1 MATILSN
8 LKEMYQTIFKKDGQ
22 APSNSQSEMNELFR
36 FRYSLFKELLSAN
49 SELLSILS
57 DIDEK
62 LQGEQIFGFSYIKNQ
77 VNKSLQHAFQ
87 MVKSLNVMSGNKYRG
102 LYTSLEDINK
112 TIKAITDAHQVDNA
126 PGNVVPYRHLT
137 LQDADWAGGKNA
149 NLGEILN
156 KVGIPVPRGFAIT
169 TKAFHT
175 FFDYNDLKEEIIN
188 QKNVIYVNEIEQLT
202 KLSEETIKLIRS
214 KPMPPE
220 LSRELRDSCR
230 DIWGDNDTTLLA
242 LRSSAVGEDGD
253 LSYAGQYLTMLGV
266 RFSEL
271 DEAYKAVIASL
282 YSARSL
288 SYRSSKGVLD
298 EHLAMAVACLEMVDS
313 KASGVLY
320 TRHPYDIVDENIFI
334 NAVWGLGPYAVD
346 GIIVP
351 DSYTVEKEGKI
362 LKKTISAQTVQLKL
376 KAEGGVEERPVPEAW
391 QGLPCLSDEQIRQ
404 LARYGAALEQHYN
417 CPQDVEWALTADDR
431 LLILQSRPLKIDNPK
446 NYCLLEAAPLPGYEL
461 ILNDCEIASQGVA
474 CGPAVHVSA
483 VEDLNDFPEN
493 GVLLAH
499 HSSPEYVTVMRTCS
513 AIVVEAGSVSGH
525 MAALAR
531 EFDVPTLIS
540 PEPVM
545 ASIAPGTL
553 VTVDA
558 YAGRVYA
565 GCAEELLRAGTKT
578 NNAHMKGTPVYEQL
592 RHIAKHIVPLNL
604 TNPAAPEF
612 TPEHCRTLHDLAR
625 FCHEQSYK
633 EMFQISDL
641 ASKLHGWS
649 LKLDASLPMD
659 IHLIDL
665 GAGLS
670 SEVQADWQ
678 TVRLEYIDSVPF
690 RALLAGMLNKEV
702 HGQEPRP
709 INLGGLLSVM
719 MQQTLAPG
727 HVGER
732 FGDRSYAIIADKY
745 LNFSSRVGYHY
756 SVVDAYC
763 GDTVNKNYISFTF
776 KGGAADSVRKNRRVR
791 AISLILEREGFKVR
805 VKVDKVDARIQKYPK
820 SYIEQKIDMI
830 GRLLI
835 FTRQLDMLMTSEQS
849 VQWAAE
855 NFLAGNYKL
864 HAEEKS
870 ETENPTQ
877 NLGSA

>member
-1 MATILSN
+1 MTTIIGN
-8 LKEMYQTIFKKDGQ
+8 IKDIYHSLRRRRGGLAHQ
-22 APSNSQSEMNELFR
+22 DSQSEMNELFR
-36 FRYSLFKELLSAN
+36 FRYALFKELLSSN
-49 SELLSILS
+49 SQLLTILS

-62 LQGEQIFGFSYIKNQ
+62 LKGEQVFGFSYIKNQ
-77 VNKSLQHAFQ
+77 VNKALQHAFQ
-87 MVKSLNVMSGNKYRG
+87 MVKSLNVMSGSKYRG
-102 LYTSLEDINK
+102 LYTSLEQINN
-112 TIKAITDAHQVDNA
+112 TIKAITDEHIIDNA
-126 PGNVVPYRHLT
+126 PANAVSYQHIT

-156 KVGIPVPRGFAIT
+156 KIGIPVPRGFAIT

-175 FFDYNDLKEEIIN
+175 FFDYNDLKDEIIN
-188 QKNVIYVNEIEQLT
+188 QKNLIYVNEFEQLT

-220 LSRELRDSCR
+220 LTQDLQEACR
-230 DIWGDNDTTLLA
+230 AIWGDNPNMLLA

-266 RFSEL
+266 RFSEI

-320 TRHPYDIVDENIFI
+320 TRHPYNIIDENILI

-346 GIIVP
+346 GMLIP
-351 DSYTVEKEGKI
+351 DSYAVVKDDAQTI
-362 LKKTISAQTVQLKL
+362 ASKTISLQAVQLKL
-376 KAEGGVEERPVPEAW
+376 NPQGGVEELPVPENEQA
-391 QGLPCLSDEQIRQ
+391 QPCLSDEQIRQ
-404 LARYGAALEQHYN
+404 LAAFGAALEEHYG
-417 CPQDVEWALTADDR
+417 CPQDVEWALTPDDE
-431 LLILQSRPLKIDNPK
+431 LLILQSRPLKIENPK
-446 NYCLLEAAPLPGYEL
+446 NFCLLEAAPIAGYEL
-461 ILNDCEIASQGVA
+461 LLNECDIAAQGVA
-474 CGPAVHVSA
+474 CGPAFHVHQL
-483 VEDLNDFPEN
+483 EDLADFPEN
-493 GVLLAH
+493 GVLIAH
-499 HSSPEYVTVMRTCS
+499 HSSPEYVTVMRSCS

-531 EFDVPTLIS
+531 EFGVPTLIS
-540 PEPVM
+540 PEPAM
-545 ASIAPGTL
+545 TRIKPGIII
-553 VTVDA
+553 TVDA
-558 YAGRVYA
+558 YAGRVYE
-565 GCAEELLRAGTKT
+565 GEIKELLKADSKTKD
-578 NNAHMKGTPVYEQL
+578 AHMTGTPVYEQL
-592 RHIAKHIVPLNL
+592 RLIAKHIVPLNL

-612 TPEHCRTLHDLAR
+612 APEYCTTLHDLAR
-625 FCHEQSYK
+625 FCHELSYK

-649 LKLDASLPMD
+649 LKLNAALPMD

-670 SEVQADWQ
+670 EAVQPDWQ
-678 TVRLEYIDSVPF
+678 TVQLQHINSAPF
-690 RALLAGMLNKEV
+690 RALLDGMLNEDV
-702 HGQEPRP
+702 HGNEPRP
-709 INLGGLLSVM
+709 VNLGGLLSVM
-719 MQQTLAPG
+719 VEQSFTPG

-763 GDTVNKNYISFTF
+763 GDTVNKNYVTFSF

-791 AISLILEREGFKVR
+791 AISIILEREGFKVS

-820 SYIEQKIDMI
+820 SYIELKIDMI

-835 FTRQLDMLMTSEQS
+835 FTRQLDMLMTTEQS

-864 HAEEKS
+864 HATEEAMES
-870 ETENPTQ
+870 QT
-877 NLGSA
+877 

>member
-1 MATILSN
+1 MTTILGN
-8 LKEMYQTIFKKDGQ
+8 LKEMYQSLRNRRGQ
-22 APSNSQSEMNELFR
+22 PQSSSQSEMNELFR
-36 FRYSLFKELLSAN
+36 FRYTLFKELLSAN
-49 SELLSILS
+49 SELLTLLS

-62 LQGEQIFGFSYIKNQ
+62 LKGEQVFGFSYIKNQ

-87 MVKSLNVMSGNKYRG
+87 MVKSLNVMSGSKYRG
-102 LYTSLEDINK
+102 LYSSLEQINN
-112 TIKAITDAHQVDNA
+112 TIKNITDEHSIDHA
-126 PGNVVPYRHLT
+126 PGNAVAYTHISLE
-137 LQDADWAGGKNA
+137 DADWAGGKNA

-156 KVGIPVPRGFAIT
+156 KIGIPVPRGFAIT
-169 TKAFHT
+169 TRAFHT
-175 FFDYNDLKEEIIN
+175 FFDYNDLKDEIIN

-202 KLSEETIKLIRS
+202 KLSDETIKLIRS

-220 LSRELRDSCR
+220 LAQDIANACKE
-230 DIWGDNDTTLLA
+230 IWGGKSDVLLA

-266 RFSEL
+266 RFPEL
-271 DEAYKAVIASL
+271 NEAYKAVIASL

-313 KASGVLY
+313 RASGVLY
-320 TRHPYDIVDENIFI
+320 TRHPYNIVDEDILI

-346 GIIVP
+346 GMIIP
-351 DSYTVEKEGKI
+351 DSYSVGKEEPHDI
-362 LKKTISAQTVQLKL
+362 LKKTISTKAVQLKL
-376 KAEGGVEERPVPEAW
+376 NPEGGVEEKPVPEAE
-391 QGLPCLSDEQIRQ
+391 QNMACLTDAQIRQ
-404 LARYGAALEQHYN
+404 LAGYGAALEEHYN
-417 CPQDVEWALTADDR
+417 CPQDVEWALTPENE
-431 LLILQSRPLKIDNPK
+431 LLILQSRPLKIENPK
-446 NYCLLEAAPLPGYEL
+446 NFCLLEAAPIAGYDL
-461 ILNDCEIASQGVA
+461 LLNECDIAAQGVA
-474 CGPAVHVSA
+474 CGPAVHVNRL
-483 VEDLNDFPEN
+483 EDLAEFPED
-493 GVLLAH
+493 GVLIAH

-540 PEPVM
+540 PEAAMGLIQPG
-545 ASIAPGTL
+545 SII
-553 VTVDA
+553 TVDA

-565 GCAEELLRAGTKT
+565 GQVEELLKAISKNSNRE
-578 NNAHMKGTPVYEQL
+578 AHMKGTPVYEQL
-592 RHIAKHIVPLNL
+592 QRIAKHIVPLNL

-612 TPEHCRTLHDLAR
+612 TPEHCSTLHDLAR

-649 LKLDASLPMD
+649 LKLDAALPMD

-670 SEVQADWQ
+670 EAVQPDWQ
-678 TVRLEYIDSVPF
+678 TVRLEHINSAPF
-690 RALLAGMLNKEV
+690 RALISGMLNEDV
-702 HGQEPRP
+702 HGHEPRP
-709 INLGGLLSVM
+709 VNLGGLLSVM
-719 MQQTLAPG
+719 MEQSLSPG

-763 GDTVNKNYISFTF
+763 GDTVNKNYVTFTF

-791 AISLILEREGFKVR
+791 AISLILGREGFKVN
-805 VKVDKVDARIQKYPK
+805 VKMDKVDARIQKYPK
-820 SYIEQKIDMI
+820 SFIELKIDML

-835 FTRQLDMLMTSEQS
+835 FTRQLDMLMTTEQS

-864 HAEEKS
+864 HAMEEAAVES
-870 ETENPTQ
+870 QT
-877 NLGSA
+877 

>member
-8 LKEMYQTIFKKDGQ
+8 LKEMYQSLRRRHGQ
-22 APSNSQSEMNELFR
+22 VPASSQSAMNELFR
-36 FRYSLFKELLSAN
+36 FRYSQFKELLSAN
-49 SELLSILS
+49 SELLTILS

-62 LQGEQIFGFSYIKNQ
+62 LDGGQVFGFSYIKNL
-77 VNKSLQHAFQ
+77 VNRSLQHAFQ
-87 MVKSLNVMSGNKYRG
+87 MVKSLNVMSGGNKYRG
-102 LYTSLEDINK
+102 LYTSLEQINGA
-112 TIKAITDAHQVDNA
+112 IKAIADEHRIDNA
-126 PGNVVPYRHLT
+126 PAHVVPYDAIT

-149 NLGEILN
+149 NLGEICN
-156 KVGIPVPRGFAIT
+156 KIGIPVPRGFAIT
-169 TKAFHT
+169 TRAFHC

-202 KLSEETIKLIRS
+202 RLSEESIRLIRS

-220 LSRELRDSCR
+220 LSQELQECCR
-230 DIWGDNDTTLLA
+230 AIWGDGDSPLLA

-266 RFSEL
+266 RLPEL

-313 KASGVLY
+313 RASGVLY
-320 TRHPYDIVDENIFI
+320 TRHPYNIVDEDILI

-346 GIIVP
+346 GVVIP
-351 DSYTVEKEGKI
+351 DSYTVGKDGTI
-362 LKKTISAQTVQLKL
+362 LKKNVSTQAVQLKL
-376 KAEGGVEERPVPEAW
+376 RPKGGVEERPVPEEE

-404 LARYGAALEQHYN
+404 LAGYGATLERHYG
-417 CPQDVEWALTADDR
+417 CPQDVEWALTEDGR
-431 LLILQSRPLKIDNPK
+431 LLILQSRPLKIDTPK
-446 NYCLLEAAPLPGYEL
+446 NYCLLEASPLPGYEL

-474 CGPAVHVSA
+474 CGPAVHVSSID
-483 VEDLNDFPEN
+483 DLGDFPEN
-493 GVLLAH
+493 GVLLAR
-499 HSSPEYVTVMRTCS
+499 HSSPEYVTVMRICS
-513 AIVVEAGSVSGH
+513 GIVVEAGSVSGH

-540 PEPVM
+540 PEPAM
-545 ASIAPGTL
+545 ARIAPGTL

-558 YAGRVYA
+558 YAGRVYG
-565 GCAEELLRAGTKT
+565 GCAEELLRADTKT
-578 NNAHMKGTPVYEQL
+578 KDAHMKGTPAYEQL
-592 RHIAKHIVPLNL
+592 QRIAKHIVPLHL

-612 TPEHCRTLHDLAR
+612 TPEHCTTLHDLAR

-649 LKLDASLPMD
+649 LKLDVSLPMD

-665 GAGLS
+665 GQGLGA
-670 SEVQADWQ
+670 EVQADWQ
-678 TVRLEYIDSVPF
+678 TVQLQHIESTPF
-690 RALLAGMLNKEV
+690 RALLAGMLNEEV

-709 INLGGLLSVM
+709 INLGGLLAVM
-719 MQQTLAPG
+719 MEQTLSPG

-763 GDTVNKNYISFTF
+763 GDTVNKNYVSFTF

-805 VKVDKVDARIQKYPK
+805 VKADKVDARIQKYPK
-820 SYIEQKIDMI
+820 SYIELKIDMI

-864 HAEEKS
+864 HAQEES
-870 ETENPTQ
+870 GTEDITQ
-877 NLGSA
+877 N

>member
-1 MATILSN
+1 MTTILGN
-8 LKEMYQTIFKKDGQ
+8 LKEMFQGLRKKRGQ
-22 APSNSQSEMNELFR
+22 AASSSQTAMNELFR

-49 SELLSILS
+49 SQLLTLLS

-62 LQGEQIFGFSYIKNQ
+62 LKGEQVFGFSYIKNQ

-87 MVKSLNVMSGNKYRG
+87 MVKSLNVMSGSKYRG
-102 LYTSLEDINK
+102 LYTSLENINSA
-112 TIKAITDAHQVDNA
+112 IKAITDEHKIDHAPANA
-126 PGNVVPYRHLT
+126 VAYTRISLK
-137 LQDADWAGGKNA
+137 DADWAGGKNA

-156 KVGIPVPRGFAIT
+156 TIGIPVPRGFAIT
-169 TKAFHT
+169 TRAFNT
-175 FFDYNDLKEEIIN
+175 FFDFNDLKEEIIN

-220 LSRELRDSCR
+220 LAQELQDACRE
-230 DIWGDNDTTLLA
+230 IWGEDDSVLLA

-266 RFSEL
+266 RFPEL
-271 DEAYKAVIASL
+271 NEAYKAVIASL

-313 KASGVLY
+313 RASGVLY
-320 TRHPYDIVDENIFI
+320 TRHPYNIVDENILI

-346 GIIVP
+346 GVIIP
-351 DSYTVEKEGKI
+351 DSYAVSKDEALSIQNKTVSNKP
-362 LKKTISAQTVQLKL
+362 VQLKL
-376 KAEGGVEERPVPEAW
+376 NPEGGVEERPVPLEEQDA
-391 QGLPCLSDEQIRQ
+391 PCLSDAQIRQ
-404 LARYGAALEQHYN
+404 LAGYGAALERHYN
-417 CPQDVEWALTADDR
+417 CPQDVEWALKANGE
-431 LLILQSRPLKIDNPK
+431 LLILQSRPLKIENPK
-446 NYCLLEAAPLPGYEL
+446 NFCLLEAAPLPGYEL
-461 ILNDCEIASQGVA
+461 LLNECDIAAQGVA
-474 CGPAVHVSA
+474 CGPAVHVDKLD
-483 VEDLNDFPEN
+483 DLADFPEG
-493 GVLLAH
+493 GVLIAR
-499 HSSPEYVTVMRTCS
+499 HSSPEYVAVMRICS

-531 EFDVPTLIS
+531 EFEVPTLIS
-540 PEPVM
+540 PEPAM
-545 ASIAPGTL
+545 ARIPAGSL

-558 YAGRVYA
+558 YAGRVY
-565 GCAEELLRAGTKT
+565 GGQVEELLQAMNKT
-578 NNAHMKGTPVYEQL
+578 REAHMKGTPVYEQL
-592 RHIAKHIVPLNL
+592 QRIAKHIVPLNL

-612 TPEHCRTLHDLAR
+612 APESCSTLHDLAR

-665 GAGLS
+665 GGGLS
-670 SEVQADWQ
+670 DQVHPDQETVQLRHIESA
-678 TVRLEYIDSVPF
+678 PF
-690 RALLAGMLNKEV
+690 RALITGMLNKDV
-702 HGQEPRP
+702 HGHEPRP
-709 INLGGLLSVM
+709 VNLGGLLSVM
-719 MQQTLAPG
+719 MEQSLSPG

-763 GDTVNKNYISFTF
+763 GETVNKNYVTFSF

-791 AISLILEREGFKVR
+791 AISLILEQEGFKVS

-820 SYIEQKIDMI
+820 SYIELKIDML

-835 FTRQLDMLMTSEQS
+835 FTRQLDMLMTTEES
-849 VQWAAE
+849 VRWAAE

-864 HAEEKS
+864 HAQADPAAAAS
-870 ETENPTQ
+870 ET
-877 NLGSA
+877 